1 MKTADETARRS
12 LAIILASFLFAAIP
26 AVADPGAALETLA
39 PDTSLA
45 EIQSSQGVVLLDV
58 YAEW

>member
-1 MKTADETARRS
+1 MKTAEESARRIV
-12 LAIILASFLFAAIP
+12 AIMLVSFLLAANP

-45 EIQSSQGVVLLDV
+45 EIQSSRGVVLLDV